1 MLQMFKDILKYL
13 STINTILLFL
23 ILAFFISP
31 TSLRD
36 VIDVFHPLIDQFH
49 LSSHYWGQLY
59 IVITIIC
66 IIPDIL
72 KNFYDDISDI
82 ILIICFNAWQSA
94 NYIYLICCLYNRKL
108 ILLPIDNFLVFWIIY
123 LSVAATIFSISKFIL
138 DIYKSALATGH
149 WIILHIVIIICI
161 ICYFIPFDIF
171 KSMIHP

>member
-36 VIDVFHPLIDQFH
+36 VIDIFYPLIDQIH

-59 IVITIIC
+59 IVIIIIC

-82 ILIICFNAWQSA
+82 ALIICFNIWQSA
-94 NYIYLICCLYNRKL
+94 NYIYLICCLYNW
-108 ILLPIDNFLVFWIIY
+108 N
-123 LSVAATIFSISKFIL
+123 
-138 DIYKSALATGH
+138 
-149 WIILHIVIIICI
+149 
-161 ICYFIPFDIF
+161 
-171 KSMIHP
+171 

>member
-1 MLQMFKDILKYL
+1 MVILQMFKDILKYL

-36 VIDVFHPLIDQFH
+36 VIDAFHPLIDQFH

-82 ILIICFNAWQSA
+82 ILNLFQCLAKCQL
-94 NYIYLICCLYNRKL
+94 YLPY
-108 ILLPIDNFLVFWIIY
+108 LL
-123 LSVAATIFSISKFIL
+123 FI
-138 DIYKSALATGH
+138 
-149 WIILHIVIIICI
+149 
-161 ICYFIPFDIF
+161 
-171 KSMIHP
+171 